1 MSDKLS
7 EREFEK
13 VIIGDL
19 TSEDTSW
26 EEGELE
32 PLYERFDPGGYRRRE
47 NRHYDKEFALI
58 PEDVLKFVK
67 ATQPDEW
74 EKLEEFHGEGA
85 DDKFLNTLDRQIKRK
100 GAIEVLR
107 NGLRLSGARFE
118 QLAYFEPA
126 TDRNKEAVENY
137 EQNIFSVIPRLRY
150 QPDSNLEVD
159 LVVFLNG
166 IPIFT
171 AELKGDFTGQ
181 DVTDAKD
188 QYRTDR
194 DPRDKLFSPGRCLA
208 HFAVDPEEV
217 YMSTELEGQDTTFL
231 PFNKGHDEGAG
242 NPPNPSGYRTSYFWK
257 YLLSPDSVL
266 DIVQNFITEFRERD
280 DQGDLTDEEFLV
292 FPRYHQLQAV
302 RRSIVDAEQN
312 GPGERY
318 LIQHSAG
325 SGKTF
330 TISWLGH
337 QLAEIHNEEN
347 EPVFDSVIVI
357 SDRRVLD
364 DQLQHH
370 MQQFSQVEGVVANV
384 EDNSQELKG
393 ALESGEKIIVTTIH
407 KFDYIVEEM
416 DDLSDR
422 NFAVLIDEAHS
433 SQTGELKDSQ
443 TRALSEESAMEGDED
458 EEEMSVQDR
467 LNQDMEGRG
476 VLSNVSSFAF
486 TATPKEKTLEMF
498 GEKTEDGGYEAFS
511 LYSMRQAIEEGFILD
526 VLQNYTTYEDYF
538 NLLKT
543 IEDNPEFEE
552 SKAKRLLKSFVDSH
566 DLVISK
572 KTEIIVEHFV
582 EEVMYRVNG
591 KAKAMVVTGSREQVV
606 KYKRAFDEYLSDNNY
621 NFEALAAF
629 SDFKYEG
636 EKLTEKHV
644 NQDLDT
650 KVEDRFEEDDA
661 RIIIV
666 ANKFQTGFDQPLLHT
681 MYVDKKLGG
690 VRAVQTLSRL
700 NRTHP
705 DKEDTMVVDF
715 KNDPEDI
722 QDAFEDFYTKT
733 RVRQGTNPQLVYD
746 LEEELRD
753 FRLFKDS
760 EVEEFTEVWYSKDAD
775 QNQLSA
781 VLDPVKERYRNTD
794 EETKDEFRKK
804 LKDFIQLYSFLI
816 KVVNFRDEELHKLY
830 QFARVFFRK
839 LDVERGEMPNEVK
852 QFVDLDQYHIK
863 EVASEEDRSLEH
875 SSGDLDPT
883 HKKKDGSSKTE
894 EQKSPL
900 ENIVEM
906 LNQQFGY
913 EVDEQDKT
921 FIKHLKERLE
931 ENDALKQTVDK
942 NSTEKAQMKFE
953 NVTRK
958 EMLDMIDQNTQFFN
972 KATNDDEFAE
982 VFHNWL
988 FNQFISSSKEDTRGL
1003 IEKGRS
1009 KTVEFEE
1016 RLLPDTISDDLA
1028 KERVAQHIA
1037 AFANTAGGHLI
1048 IGVDKEGNVQ
1058 GLEKDFKSIT
1068 KGQEGFKKQLENALA
1083 EHLGETFATQETEV
1097 QFSTLRE
1104 HSVCEVKVEPNDE
1117 PIKFGGEELYVRE
1130 NSDTK
1135 QLSSR
1140 DAKKYIKKH
1149 FRG

>member
-1 MSDKLS
+1 MADKLS
-7 EREFEK
+7 ERAFED
-13 VIIGDL
+13 VIVEDL
-19 TSEDTSW
+19 ASEGTSW
-26 EEGELE
+26 KEGELE
-32 PLYERFDPGGYRRRE
+32 PLYDRFDPGGYRERE
-47 NRHYDKEFALI
+47 NRHYDRELALI
-58 PEDVLKFVK
+58 PEDVLEFVK

-74 EKLEEFHGEGA
+74 DKLEDFHGEGA
-85 DDKFLNTLDRQIKRK
+85 EDKFLNTLDRQIKRK
-100 GAIEVLR
+100 GAIHVLR

-126 TDRNKEAVENY
+126 TDRNKKAVENY
-137 EQNIFSVIPRLRY
+137 EKNIFSVIPRLRY
-150 QPDSNLEVD
+150 NPGSNLEVD
-159 LVVFLNG
+159 LAIFLNG

-171 AELKGDFTGQ
+171 AELKGDYTGQ

-194 DPRDKLFSPGRCLA
+194 DPRDKLFTPGRCLA
-208 HFAVDPEEV
+208 HFAVDPEEI
-217 YMSTELEGQDTTFL
+217 YMATELEGADTNFL
-231 PFNKGHDEGAG
+231 PFNKGYEQGAG
-242 NPPNPSGYRTSYFWK
+242 NPPNPDGYRTSYFWK

-280 DQGDLTDEEFLV
+280 DQGELTDNEFLV

-302 RRSIVDAEQN
+302 RRSIVDTEQN
-312 GPGERY
+312 GAGQRY

-337 QLAEIHNEEN
+337 QLAEIHNNQN
-347 EPVFDSVIVI
+347 EPIFDSVIVI

-370 MQQFSQVEGVVANV
+370 LKQFSQVEGVVANV
-384 EDNSQELKG
+384 EGNSQQLKQ

-416 DDLSDR
+416 EDLSDR

-443 TRALSEESAMEGDED
+443 TRALSEESSIEGEED
-458 EEEMSVQDR
+458 EEEVSVQDR
-467 LNQDMEGRG
+467 LNEDMEGRG

-498 GEKTEDGGYEAFS
+498 GEETEDGGYEPFS

-543 IEDNPEFEE
+543 IKDNPEFEK

-566 DLVISK
+566 DLVIEK
-572 KTEIIVEHFV
+572 KTEIIIEHFAQ
-582 EEVMYRVNG
+582 EVMHRIDG
-591 KAKAMVVTGSREQVV
+591 KAKAMLVTGSREQVV
-606 KYKRAFDEYLSDNNY
+606 KYKRAFDKYLSENNY
-621 NFEALAAF
+621 DFEALAAF
-629 SDFKYEG
+629 SEFEYEG
-636 EKLTEKHV
+636 EKLSEKDV
-644 NQDLDT
+644 NKDLDV
-650 KVEDRFEEDDA
+650 KVEDRFEDDDS

-722 QDAFEDFYTKT
+722 QQAFEDFYTKT
-733 RVRQGTNPQLVYD
+733 RVKQGTDPQLVYD
-746 LEEELRD
+746 LEEELHE
-753 FRLFKDS
+753 FRLFKDG
-760 EVEEFTEVWYSKDAD
+760 EIGKFTELWYGDETSQD
-775 QNQLSA
+775 QLSA
-781 VLDPVKERYRNTD
+781 VLDPVKERYKSTD
-794 EETKDEFRKK
+794 EDTQDEFRKK

-816 KVVNFRDEELHKLY
+816 KVINFRDEELHKLY
-830 QFARVFFRK
+830 QFSRVLYRK

-852 QFVDLDQYHIK
+852 QFVDLDQYHVK
-863 EVASEEDRSLEH
+863 EVASEEDRSLEK
-875 SSGDLDPT
+875 SNGDLGPT
-883 HKKKDGSSKTE
+883 HKSKDGSTKSE
-894 EQKSPL
+894 EEKSPL

-913 EVDEQDKT
+913 EVDEQDKA
-921 FIKHLKERLE
+921 FIKHLKDRLE
-931 ENDALKQTVDK
+931 DNNALKKTVEK
-942 NSTEKAQMKFE
+942 NSTEKAQTKFK
-953 NVTRK
+953 NVTQK
-958 EMLDMIDQNTQFFN
+958 EMLDMIDQNTKFYN
-972 KATNDDEFAE
+972 KAASNDEFGE
-982 VFHNWL
+982 VFRSWL
-988 FNQFISSSKEDTRGL
+988 FNQFMSSSKEDTTGL
-1003 IEKGRS
+1003 IQNGRS
-1009 KTVEFEE
+1009 KTIEFKE
-1016 RLLPDTISDDLA
+1016 RLLPDTESNTLS
-1028 KERVAQHIA
+1028 KEKIAQHIS

-1048 IGVDKEGNVQ
+1048 IGVTKEGEVK
-1058 GLEKDFKSIT
+1058 GLEKDFKSIS
-1068 KGQEGFKKQLENALA
+1068 KGQDGFKQQLEASLS
-1083 EHLGETFATQETEV
+1083 EHLGETFATQKTEI
-1097 QFSTLRE
+1097 QFSTSGDQ
-1104 HSVCEVKVEPNDE
+1104 SVCVINVEPSDE
-1117 PIKFGGEELYVRE
+1117 PIQSSGEDLYIRKDGE
-1130 NSDTK
+1130 TQ

-1140 DAKKYIKKH
+1140 DSEEYIKRH
-1149 FRG
+1149 FR

>member
-1 MSDKLS
+1 MADLS
-7 EREFEK
+7 ERAFED
-13 VIIGDL
+13 VIVDDL

-26 EEGELE
+26 KEGELE
-32 PLYERFDPGGYRRRE
+32 PLYERFDPGGYRKRE
-47 NRHYDKEFALI
+47 NRHFDRELALI
-58 PEDVLKFVK
+58 PEDVLEFVK
-67 ATQPDEW
+67 ETQAEEW
-74 EKLEEFHGEGA
+74 EKLKDFHGEGA
-85 DDKFLNTLDRQIKRK
+85 ENKFLNTLDRQIKRK
-100 GAIEVLR
+100 GAIHVLR

-126 TDRNKEAVENY
+126 TDRNKTAVENY
-137 EQNIFSVIPRLRY
+137 EKNIFSVIPRLRY
-150 QPDSNLEVD
+150 KPGSNLEVD
-159 LVVFLNG
+159 LAIFLNG

-171 AELKGDFTGQ
+171 AELKGDYTGQ

-194 DPRDKLFSPGRCLA
+194 DPRDKLFTPRRCLA

-217 YMSTELEGQDTTFL
+217 YMATELDGSDTNFL
-231 PFNKGHDEGAG
+231 PFNKGYEEGAG
-242 NPPNPSGYRTSYFWK
+242 NPPNPEGYRTSYFWK

-266 DIVQNFITEFRERD
+266 DVVQNFITEFRERD
-280 DQGDLTDEEFLV
+280 DEGDLTDNDFLV

-302 RRSIVDAEQN
+302 RRSIVDTEQN
-312 GPGERY
+312 GAGRRY

-337 QLAEIHNEEN
+337 QLAEIHNN
-347 EPVFDSVIVI
+347 QNDPIFDSVIVI

-370 MQQFSQVEGVVANV
+370 LKQFSQVEGVVANV
-384 EDNSQELKG
+384 EDNSQQLKE

-416 DDLSDR
+416 EDLSDR

-433 SQTGELKDSQ
+433 SQTGELKDAQ
-443 TRALSEESAMEGDED
+443 TRTLSEESSIEGEDD
-458 EEEMSVQDR
+458 EEEISVQDR

-498 GEKTEDGGYEAFS
+498 GEENEDGGYDPFS

-526 VLQNYTTYEDYF
+526 VLQNYTTYQDYF

-543 IEDNPEFEE
+543 VKDNPEFEE
-552 SKAKRLLKSFVDSH
+552 SKAKRLLKSFVDTH
-566 DLVISK
+566 DLVIEK
-572 KTEIIVEHFV
+572 KTEIIIEHFA
-582 EEVMYRVNG
+582 EEVMHKIDG

-606 KYKRAFDEYLSDNNY
+606 KYKRAFDKYLSENNY
-621 NFEALAAF
+621 DFEALAAF
-629 SDFKYEG
+629 SDFKYNG
-636 EKLTEKHV
+636 EKLSEKDV
-644 NQDLDT
+644 NKDLDK
-650 KVEDRFEEDDA
+650 KVEDRFEEDNA

-722 QDAFEDFYTKT
+722 QAAFEDFYTKT
-733 RVRQGTNPQLVYD
+733 RVKKGTNPQLVYD
-746 LEEELRD
+746 LEEELRE
-753 FRLFKDS
+753 FRLFKNS
-760 EVEEFTEVWYSKDAD
+760 EVEEFIELWYGDD
-775 QNQLSA
+775 INQNKLSA
-781 VLDPVKERYRNTD
+781 VLDPVKDRYKKSD
-794 EETKDEFRKK
+794 EDTQEEFRKK

-830 QFARVFFRK
+830 QFSRVLYRK

-863 EVASEEDRSLEH
+863 EVAAEEDRSLKK
-875 SSGDLDPT
+875 SNGDLGPT
-883 HKKKDGSSKTE
+883 HKSKDGSTKPE
-894 EQKSPL
+894 EEKSPL

-913 EVDEQDKT
+913 EVDEQDKA
-921 FIKHLKERLE
+921 FIKHLKNRLQ
-931 ENDALKQTVDK
+931 ENNALKETVEK
-942 NSTEKAQMKFE
+942 NSTEKAQTKFE

-958 EMLDMIDQNTQFFN
+958 EMLDMIDQNTQFYN
-972 KATNDDEFAE
+972 RAASDDEFGE
-982 VFHNWL
+982 VFRNWL
-988 FNQFISSSKEDTRGL
+988 FNQFMSSSKEDVRGL
-1003 IEKGRS
+1003 IQNGRS

-1016 RLLPDTISDDLA
+1016 HLLPTTESDELA
-1028 KERVAQHIA
+1028 KKRVAQHVS
-1037 AFANTAGGHLI
+1037 AFANTAGGHVIL
-1048 IGVDKEGNVQ
+1048 GVNKEGNIT
-1058 GLEKDFKSIT
+1058 GLEKDFKSIS
-1068 KGQEGFKKQLENALA
+1068 KGQEGFKQQLENSLS
-1083 EHLGETFATQETEV
+1083 EHLGETFATQKTDV
-1097 QFSTLRE
+1097 QFSTIGE
-1104 HSVCEVKVEPNDE
+1104 NSVCIVKVEPSDE
-1117 PIKFGGEELYVRE
+1117 PIEFSGEELYIRNE
-1130 NSDTK
+1130 KDTK

-1140 DAKKYIKKH
+1140 DSEDYIQRH
-1149 FRG
+1149 FK

>member
-1 MSDKLS
+1 MSKKLG
-7 EREFEK
+7 EREFEN
-13 VIIGDL
+13 VIIEDL
-19 TSEDTSW
+19 TSEDTTW

-47 NRHYDKEFALI
+47 NHHYDKELGLI
-58 PEDVLKFVK
+58 PEDVLEFVK
-67 ATQPDEW
+67 DTQPEEW
-74 EKLEEFHGEGA
+74 EKLEDFHGEGA
-85 DDKFLNTLDRQIKRK
+85 EDKFLSTLDRQIKRK
-100 GAIEVLR
+100 GAIHVLR
-107 NGLRLSGARFE
+107 NGLRLTGARFE

-126 TDRNKEAVENY
+126 TDRNEEAVENY
-137 EQNIFSVIPRLRY
+137 EKNIFSVIPRLRY
-150 QPDSNLEVD
+150 KPDSNLEVD
-159 LVVFLNG
+159 LVIFLNG
-166 IPIFT
+166 IPVFT

-217 YMSTELEGQDTTFL
+217 YMTTELDGQDTDFL
-231 PFNKGHDEGAG
+231 PFNKGHEQGAG

-280 DQGDLTDEEFLV
+280 DQGNLKDEEFLV

-337 QLAEIHNEEN
+337 QLAELHNDEN

-384 EDNSQELKG
+384 EDNSQELKA

-416 DDLSDR
+416 EDLSDR

-443 TRALSEESAMEGDED
+443 TRALSEESSIESAEN
-458 EEEMSVQDR
+458 EEELSVQDR

-476 VLSNVSSFAF
+476 VLANVSSFAF

-498 GEKTEDGGYEAFS
+498 GERTDDGGYEPFS

-543 IEDNPEFEE
+543 IESNPEFEE
-552 SKAKRLLKSFVDSH
+552 AKAKRLLKSFVDSH

-572 KTEIIVEHFV
+572 KTEIIIEHFV
-582 EEVMYRVNG
+582 EEVKHRIDG

-606 KYKRAFDEYLSDNNY
+606 KYKRAFDEYLTENDY
-621 NFEALAAF
+621 DFEALAAF

-636 EKLTEKHV
+636 EKLSEKDV

-650 KVEDRFEEDDA
+650 KIEDRFEEDDA

-681 MYVDKKLGG
+681 MYVDKNLGG

-733 RVRQGTNPQLVYD
+733 RVKKGTNPQLVYD
-746 LEEELRD
+746 LEEELRE
-753 FRLFKDS
+753 FRLFRDS
-760 EVEEFTEVWYSKDAD
+760 EVEEFTELWYGDDVD
-775 QNQLSA
+775 QDQLSA
-781 VLDPVKERYRNTD
+781 VLDPVKDRYRKSD
-794 EETKDEFRKK
+794 EDTQDEFRKK

-830 QFARVFFRK
+830 QFSRVLYRK

-852 QFVDLDQYHIK
+852 QYVDLDQYHIK
-863 EVASEEDRSLEH
+863 EVAAEEDRTLET
-875 SSGDLDPT
+875 SNGDLDPT
-883 HKKKDGSSKTE
+883 HKSKDGSATNTE
-894 EQKSPL
+894 EEKSPL

-921 FIKHLKERLE
+921 FIKHLKKRLE
-931 ENDALKQTVDK
+931 ENDALKETVER

-953 NVTRK
+953 SVTRQ
-958 EMLDMIDQNTQFFN
+958 EMLEMIDQNTKFFN
-972 KATNDDEFAE
+972 KATSDDEFAE
-982 VFHNWL
+982 VFQDWL
-988 FNQFISSSKEDTRGL
+988 FNQFVSTSKEDTRGL
-1003 IEKGRS
+1003 IEKGRD

-1016 RLLPDTISDDLA
+1016 HLLPDTESDDLA
-1028 KERVAQHIA
+1028 KERVAQHVA
-1037 AFANTAGGHLI
+1037 AFANTAGGHVI
-1048 IGVDKEGNVQ
+1048 IGVNEDGAVQ

-1068 KGQEGFKKQLENALA
+1068 KGQEGVKKQLENALT
-1083 EHLGETFATQETEV
+1083 EHLGEAFATQKTDI
-1097 QFSTLRE
+1097 QFEALDE
-1104 HSVCEVKVEPNDE
+1104 KSVCVVKVEPSDE
-1117 PIKFGGEELYVRE
+1117 PIEFSGDDLYVRKDS
-1130 NSDTK
+1130 NTK
-1135 QLSSR
+1135 QLNSR
-1140 DAKKYIKKH
+1140 DSEEYVKRH
-1149 FRG
+1149 FR

>member
-1 MSDKLS
+1 MSKKLG
-7 EREFEK
+7 EREFEN
-13 VIIGDL
+13 VIIEDL
-19 TSEDTSW
+19 TSKDTTW

-32 PLYERFDPGGYRRRE
+32 PLYERFDPGGYRQRE
-47 NRHYDKEFALI
+47 NRHYDKELALI
-58 PEDVLKFVK
+58 PEDVLEFVK

-74 EKLEEFHGEGA
+74 EKLADFHGEGA
-85 DDKFLNTLDRQIKRK
+85 EDQFLNTLDRQIKRK
-100 GAIEVLR
+100 GAIHVLR
-107 NGLRLSGARFE
+107 NGLRLSGARFQ

-126 TDRNKEAVENY
+126 TDRNKSAVENY
-137 EQNIFSVIPRLRY
+137 EKNIFSVIPRLTY
-150 QPDSNLEVD
+150 KSGSNLEVD
-159 LVVFLNG
+159 LVIFLNG

-171 AELKGDFTGQ
+171 AELKGEYTGQ
-181 DVTDAKD
+181 DVIDAKD

-194 DPRDKLFSPGRCLA
+194 DPRDKLFNPGRCLA
-208 HFAVDPEEV
+208 HFAIDPEEV
-217 YMSTELEGQDTTFL
+217 YMATELDGQDTYFL
-231 PFNKGHDEGAG
+231 PFNKGYEEGAG

-266 DIVQNFITEFRERD
+266 DVVQNFITEFRERD
-280 DQGDLTDEEFLV
+280 DQGNLKDSEFLV

-302 RRSIVDAEQN
+302 RRGVVDAEQN
-312 GPGERY
+312 GAGQRY

-337 QLAEIHNEEN
+337 QLAELHNDQN
-347 EPVFDSVIVI
+347 EPIFDSVIVI

-370 MQQFSQVEGVVANV
+370 LKQFSQVEGVVANV
-384 EDNSQELKG
+384 EDNSQQLKE

-416 DDLSDR
+416 QDLSDR

-443 TRALSEESAMEGDED
+443 TRALSEESSIENEEDGDEV
-458 EEEMSVQDR
+458 SVQDR
-467 LNQDMEGRG
+467 LTQDMEGRG

-498 GEKTEDGGYEAFS
+498 GEETEDGGYEPFS

-526 VLQNYTTYEDYF
+526 VLQNYTTYQDYF

-552 SKAKRLLKSFVDSH
+552 SKTKRLLKSFVDSH
-566 DLVISK
+566 DLVIST

-582 EEVMYRVNG
+582 EEVMHRIDG

-606 KYKRAFDEYLSDNNY
+606 KYKRAFDEYLSENGYD
-621 NFEALAAF
+621 FEALAAF

-636 EKLTEKHV
+636 EKLTEKKV
-644 NQDLDT
+644 NKDLDT
-650 KVEDRFEEDDA
+650 KVEDRFDDDDA

-733 RVRQGTNPQLVYD
+733 RVKQGTNPQLVYD
-746 LEEELRD
+746 LEDDLRE
-753 FRLFKDS
+753 FRLFEDS
-760 EVEEFTEVWYSKDAD
+760 EVEKFTELWYGDD
-775 QNQLSA
+775 TTQDQLSA
-781 VLDPVKERYRNTD
+781 VLDPVKERYRSKG
-794 EETKDEFRKK
+794 EETQEEFRKK
-804 LKDFIQLYSFLI
+804 LRDFIQLYSFLI

-830 QFARVFFRK
+830 QFSRVLFRK

-852 QFVDLDQYHIK
+852 QFVDLEQYRIK
-863 EVASEEDRSLEH
+863 EVASEENRSLEK
-875 SSGDLDPT
+875 SNGDLGPT
-883 HKKKDGSSKTE
+883 HKSKDGKARAE
-894 EQKSPL
+894 EKKSPL

-921 FIKHLKERLE
+921 FIKHLKKRLE
-931 ENDALKQTVDK
+931 ENDALKQTVEK

-953 NVTRK
+953 SVTRK
-958 EMLDMIDQNTQFFN
+958 EMLDMIDQNTKFFN

-982 VFHNWL
+982 VFQSWL
-988 FNQFISSSKEDTRGL
+988 FNQFVSSSKEDTRGL

-1009 KTVEFEE
+1009 KTIEFEE
-1016 RLLPDTISDDLA
+1016 HLLPDTESDALA
-1028 KERVAQHIA
+1028 KERAAQHVA
-1037 AFANTAGGHLI
+1037 AFANAAGGHLI
-1048 IGVDKEGNVQ
+1048 IGVDKDGGVQ

-1083 EHLGETFATQETEV
+1083 EHLGETFATQKTDV
-1097 QFSTLRE
+1097 QFETLGE
-1104 HSVCEVKVEPNDE
+1104 KSVCVVKVEPSDE
-1117 PIKFGGEELYVRE
+1117 PIEFSGDELFVRKD
-1130 NSDTK
+1130 SDTK

-1140 DAKKYIKKH
+1140 DSKEYVKRH
-1149 FRG
+1149 FR

>member
-1 MSDKLS
+1 MADKLS
-7 EREFEK
+7 ERAFED
-13 VIIGDL
+13 VIIDDL

-26 EEGELE
+26 KQGELE
-32 PLYERFDPGGYRRRE
+32 PLYKRFDPGGYRQRE
-47 NRHYDKEFALI
+47 NRHYDRELALI
-58 PEDVLKFVK
+58 PEDVLEFVK
-67 ATQPDEW
+67 ATQPGEW
-74 EKLEEFHGEGA
+74 EKLEDFHGDGA
-85 DDKFLNTLDRQIKRK
+85 ENKFLNTLDRQIKRK
-100 GAIEVLR
+100 GAIHVLR
-107 NGLRLSGARFE
+107 NGLRLSGARFQ

-126 TDRNKEAVENY
+126 TDRNETAVENY
-137 EQNIFSVIPRLRY
+137 EENIFSVIPRLRY
-150 QPDSNLEVD
+150 KPGSNLEVD
-159 LVVFLNG
+159 LAIFLNG

-171 AELKGDFTGQ
+171 TELKGDYTGQ

-194 DPRDKLFSPGRCLA
+194 DPRDKLFTPKRCLA
-208 HFAVDPEEV
+208 HFAVDPEEI
-217 YMSTELEGQDTTFL
+217 YMATELDGPDTNFL
-231 PFNKGHDEGAG
+231 PFNKGYEQGAG
-242 NPPNPSGYRTSYFWK
+242 NPPNPDGYRTSYFWK

-266 DIVQNFITEFRERD
+266 NIVQNFITEFRERD
-280 DQGDLTDEEFLV
+280 DQGDLTDDEFLV

-302 RRSIVDAEQN
+302 RRSIVDTEQN
-312 GPGERY
+312 GAGKRY

-337 QLAEIHNEEN
+337 QLAELHNNQN

-370 MQQFSQVEGVVANV
+370 LKQFSQVEGVVANV
-384 EDNSQELKG
+384 EDNSQQLKE
-393 ALESGEKIIVTTIH
+393 ALEGGEKIIVTTIH

-416 DDLSDR
+416 EDLSDR

-433 SQTGELKDSQ
+433 SQTGELKDAQ
-443 TRALSEESAMEGDED
+443 TRTLSKESSTEGED
-458 EEEMSVQDR
+458 GEEEISAQDR

-498 GEKTEDGGYEAFS
+498 GEETEDGGYEPFS

-526 VLQNYTTYEDYF
+526 VLQNYTTYQDYF

-543 IEDNPEFEE
+543 IKDNPEFEK
-552 SKAKRLLKSFVDSH
+552 SKAKRLLKSFVDTH
-566 DLVISK
+566 DLVIDK
-572 KTEIIVEHFV
+572 KSEIIIEHFA
-582 EEVMYRVNG
+582 EEVMHRVDG

-606 KYKRAFDEYLSDNNY
+606 KYKRAFDKYLSENNY

-629 SDFKYEG
+629 SEFKYEG
-636 EKLTEKHV
+636 EKLSEKDV
-644 NQDLDT
+644 NKDLDK

-722 QDAFEDFYTKT
+722 QSAFEDFYTKT
-733 RVRQGTNPQLVYD
+733 RVKKGTNPQLVYD
-746 LEEELRD
+746 LEEELRE
-753 FRLFKDS
+753 FRLFKNT
-760 EVEEFTEVWYSKDAD
+760 EVEEFTELWYGEDVNQD
-775 QNQLSA
+775 QLSA
-781 VLDPVKERYRNTD
+781 VLDPVKDRYRKSD
-794 EETKDEFRKK
+794 EDTQEEFRKK

-830 QFARVFFRK
+830 QFSRVLYRK
-839 LDVERGEMPNEVK
+839 LDVERGELPNEVK
-852 QFVDLDQYHIK
+852 QFVDLDQYRIK
-863 EVASEEDRSLEH
+863 EVAAEEDRSLEK
-875 SSGDLDPT
+875 SNGDLGPT
-883 HKKKDGSSKTE
+883 HKSKDGSTKTE
-894 EQKSPL
+894 EEKSPL

-913 EVDEQDKT
+913 EVDEQDKA
-921 FIKHLKERLE
+921 FIKHLKNRLQ
-931 ENDALKQTVDK
+931 ENDALKETVEK

-958 EMLDMIDQNTQFFN
+958 EMLDMIDQNTQFYN
-972 KATNDDEFAE
+972 RAASDDEFGE
-982 VFHNWL
+982 VFRSWL
-988 FNQFISSSKEDTRGL
+988 FNQFMNSSKEDIRGL
-1003 IEKGRS
+1003 IQKGRS

-1016 RLLPDTISDDLA
+1016 HLLPTTESDELG
-1028 KERVAQHIA
+1028 KKRVAQHVS

-1048 IGVDKEGNVQ
+1048 LGVDREGEIN
-1058 GLEKDFKSIT
+1058 GLEKDFKSIS
-1068 KGQEGFKKQLENALA
+1068 KGQGGFKQQLENSLS
-1083 EHLGETFATQETEV
+1083 EHLGKTFATQKTDI
-1097 QFSTLRE
+1097 QFSTIGE
-1104 HSVCEVKVEPNDE
+1104 KSVCIVKIEPSDE
-1117 PIKFGGEELYVRE
+1117 PIEFSGEELYIRKE
-1130 NSDTK
+1130 KETE

-1140 DAKKYIKKH
+1140 DSKEYVQRH
-1149 FRG
+1149 FK

>member
-1 MSDKLS
+1 MADLS
-7 EREFEK
+7 ERAFED
-13 VIIGDL
+13 VIVEDL

-26 EEGELE
+26 KEGELE
-32 PLYERFDPGGYRRRE
+32 PLYERFDPGGFRERE
-47 NRHYDKEFALI
+47 NRHYDRELALI
-58 PEDVLKFVK
+58 PEDVLEFVK

-74 EKLEEFHGEGA
+74 DKLENFHGGGA
-85 DDKFLNTLDRQIKRK
+85 EDKFLNTLDRQIKRK
-100 GAIEVLR
+100 GAIHVLR

-126 TDRNKEAVENY
+126 TDRNKKAVENY
-137 EQNIFSVIPRLRY
+137 EKNIFSVIPRLRY
-150 QPDSNLEVD
+150 KPGSNLEVD
-159 LVVFLNG
+159 LAIFLNG

-171 AELKGDFTGQ
+171 AELKGDYTGQ

-217 YMSTELEGQDTTFL
+217 YMATELDGADTNFL
-231 PFNKGHDEGAG
+231 PFNKGHEQGAE
-242 NPPNPSGYRTSYFWK
+242 NPPNPDGYRTSYFWK

-266 DIVQNFITEFRERD
+266 NIVQNFITEFRERD

-302 RRSIVDAEQN
+302 RRSVVDAKQN
-312 GPGERY
+312 GPGKSY

-337 QLAEIHNEEN
+337 QLAELHNDQN

-370 MQQFSQVEGVVANV
+370 LKQFSQVEGVVANV
-384 EDNSQELKG
+384 EDNSQQLKE
-393 ALESGEKIIVTTIH
+393 ALDSGEKIIVTTIH

-416 DDLSDR
+416 GDLSDR

-443 TRALSEESAMEGDED
+443 TRALSEESAIEGEED
-458 EEEMSVQDR
+458 GEEVSVQER
-467 LNQDMEGRG
+467 INEDMEGRG
-476 VLSNVSSFAF
+476 ILSNVSSFAF

-498 GEKTEDGGYEAFS
+498 GEETEDGGYEPFS

-526 VLQNYTTYEDYF
+526 VLQNYTTYQDYF

-543 IEDNPEFEE
+543 IKDNPEFEE

-566 DLVISK
+566 DLVIEK
-572 KTEIIVEHFV
+572 KTEIIVEHFA
-582 EEVMYRVNG
+582 EEVMHRIDG

-606 KYKRAFDEYLSDNNY
+606 KYKRAFNKYLTENNY
-621 NFEALAAF
+621 DFEALAAF
-629 SDFKYEG
+629 SDFKYDG
-636 EKLTEKHV
+636 EKLTEKDV
-644 NQDLDT
+644 NQGLDQ

-733 RVRQGTNPQLVYD
+733 RVKQGTNPQLVYD
-746 LEEELRD
+746 LEEELRE
-753 FRLFKDS
+753 FRLFKDD
-760 EVEEFTEVWYSKDAD
+760 EVEDFAELWYSEDTS
-775 QNQLSA
+775 QEQLSA
-781 VLDPVKERYRNTD
+781 VLDPVKDRYENTD
-794 EETKDEFRKK
+794 EDTQDEFRKK

-816 KVVNFRDEELHKLY
+816 KVVNFRDKELHKLY
-830 QFARVFFRK
+830 QFSRVLYRK
-839 LDVERGEMPNEVK
+839 MDVERGEMPNEVK
-852 QFVDLDQYHIK
+852 QFVDLKQYHIK
-863 EVASEEDRSLEH
+863 EVSSEEDRSLE
-875 SSGDLDPT
+875 SSNGDLGPT
-883 HKKKDGSSKTE
+883 HKSKDGTRKKE
-894 EQKSPL
+894 EEKSPL

-913 EVDEQDKT
+913 DVDEQDKA

-931 ENDALKQTVDK
+931 ENEALKETVEK
-942 NSTEKAQMKFE
+942 NSAEKAQTKFE

-958 EMLDMIDQNTQFFN
+958 EMLDMIDQNTKFFN

-982 VFHNWL
+982 VFQNWL
-988 FNQFISSSKEDTRGL
+988 FNQFVSSSKEDTRGL
-1003 IEKGRS
+1003 IEKGPSR
-1009 KTVEFEE
+1009 TVEFEE
-1016 RLLPDTISDDLA
+1016 HLLPDTESDALA

-1037 AFANTAGGHLI
+1037 AFANNTGGHLI
-1048 IGVDKEGNVQ
+1048 LGVNKEGEIK

-1083 EHLGETFATQETEV
+1083 EHLGETFSTQKTDI
-1097 QFSTLRE
+1097 QFTTLE
-1104 HSVCEVKVEPNDE
+1104 DKSVCVINVEPSDE
-1117 PIKFGGEELYVRE
+1117 PIEVSGEELYVRKE
-1130 NSDTK
+1130 GETK

-1140 DAKKYIKKH
+1140 DSEEYIKKH
-1149 FRG
+1149 FR

>member
-7 EREFEK
+7 ERAFEE
-13 VIIGDL
+13 VIVDDL
-19 TSEDTSW
+19 TSEDTDW

-32 PLYERFDPGGYRRRE
+32 PLYDRFDPGGFRERE
-47 NRHYDKEFALI
+47 NRHYDKELALI

-67 ATQPDEW
+67 TTQPDEW
-74 EKLEEFHGEGA
+74 EKLEDFHGDGA
-85 DDKFLNTLDRQIKRK
+85 EDKFLNTLDRQIKRK
-100 GAIEVLR
+100 GAIHVLR
-107 NGLRLSGARFE
+107 NGLRLSGARFQ

-126 TDRNKEAVENY
+126 TDRNKKAVENY
-137 EQNIFSVIPRLRY
+137 EKNIFSIIPRLRY
-150 QPDSNLEVD
+150 KPGSNLEVD
-159 LVVFLNG
+159 LAIFLNG

-171 AELKGDFTGQ
+171 AELKGEYTGQ

-194 DPRDKLFSPGRCLA
+194 DPRDKLFTPGRCLA

-217 YMSTELEGQDTTFL
+217 YMATELDGQHTNFL
-231 PFNKGHDEGAG
+231 PFNKGHQQGAG

-257 YLLSPDSVL
+257 YLLSPDSIL
-266 DIVQNFITEFRERD
+266 DIVQNFITEFRKRD
-280 DQGDLTDEEFLV
+280 DQGNLKDDEFLV

-337 QLAEIHNEEN
+337 QLAELHNDQN
-347 EPVFDSVIVI
+347 EPIFDSVIVI

-370 MQQFSQVEGVVANV
+370 LKQFSQVEGVVANV
-384 EDNSQELKG
+384 EDNSQQLKE

-407 KFDYIVEEM
+407 KFDYIVGEM
-416 DDLSDR
+416 QDLSDR

-443 TRALSEESAMEGDED
+443 TRALSAEISAEGGDEED
-458 EEEMSVQDR
+458 GLTVQDR

-486 TATPKEKTLEMF
+486 TATPKEKTLEMV
-498 GEKTEDGGYEAFS
+498 GEETEDGGYEPFS

-526 VLQNYTTYEDYF
+526 VLQNYTTYKDYF

-543 IEDNPEFEE
+543 IDANPEFEE

-566 DLVISK
+566 ELVITT

-582 EEVMYRVNG
+582 EEVMHRIDG

-606 KYKRAFDEYLSDNNY
+606 KYKRTFDEYLSENNY
-621 NFEALAAF
+621 DFEALAAF
-629 SDFKYEG
+629 SDFEYGG
-636 EKLTEKHV
+636 EKLTEKDV
-644 NQDLDT
+644 NKNLDT

-666 ANKFQTGFDQPLLHT
+666 ADKFQTGFDQPLLHT

-733 RVRQGTNPQLVYD
+733 RVKQGTNPQLVYD

-753 FRLFKDS
+753 FRLFKKS
-760 EVEEFTEVWYSKDAD
+760 EVEEFIELWYSEDTD
-775 QNQLSA
+775 QDQLSA
-781 VLDPVKERYRNTD
+781 VLDPVKDRYKSTD
-794 EETKDEFRKK
+794 EEKQDEFRKK
-804 LKDFIQLYSFLI
+804 LRDFIQLYSFLI

-830 QFARVFFRK
+830 QFSRVLFRK
-839 LDVERGEMPNEVK
+839 LDITRSEMPNEVK
-852 QFVDLDQYHIK
+852 QYVDLDQYRVE
-863 EVASEEDRSLEH
+863 EVALEEDRSLGD
-875 SSGDLDPT
+875 SNGDLGPT
-883 HKKKDGSSKTE
+883 HKSKDGTTKGE
-894 EQKSPL
+894 KKKSPL

-913 EVDEQDKT
+913 EVDKQDKI
-921 FIKHLKERLE
+921 FIRHLKNRLE
-931 ENDALKQTVDK
+931 ENDALKETVEK
-942 NSTEKAQMKFE
+942 NSAEKAKMKFE
-953 NVTRK
+953 SVTRQ
-958 EMLDMIDQNTQFFN
+958 EMLDMIDQNTKFFN
-972 KATNDDEFAE
+972 KATNDDEFAD
-982 VFHNWL
+982 VFQNWL
-988 FNQFISSSKEDTRGL
+988 FNQFVSSSKEDTRGL

-1016 RLLPDTISDDLA
+1016 RLLPDTESDDLA
-1028 KERVAQHIA
+1028 KERVAQHAA

-1048 IGVDKEGNVQ
+1048 LGVNKEGKTQ
-1058 GLEKDFKSIT
+1058 GLERDFRSIT
-1068 KGQEGFKKQLENALA
+1068 KGQEGFKKQLENALT
-1083 EHLGETFATQETEV
+1083 ERLGETFATQKTEI
-1097 QFSTLRE
+1097 QFSTLGE
-1104 HSVCEVKVEPNDE
+1104 KSVCVVKVEPSDD
-1117 PIKFGGEELYVRE
+1117 PIEVDGDELYVRKE
-1130 NSDTK
+1130 SETM

-1140 DAKKYIKKH
+1140 DSKEYIQRH
-1149 FRG
+1149 F

>member
-1 MSDKLS
+1 MTDKLS
-7 EREFEK
+7 ERAFED
-13 VIIGDL
+13 VIIEDL

-26 EEGELE
+26 KEGELE
-32 PLYERFDPGGYRRRE
+32 PLYERFDPCGYRERE
-47 NRHYDKEFALI
+47 NRHYDRELALI
-58 PEDVLKFVK
+58 PEEVLEFVQ

-85 DDKFLNTLDRQIKRK
+85 EDKFLSTLDRQIKRK
-100 GAIEVLR
+100 GAIHVLR

-126 TDRNKEAVENY
+126 TDRNKVTIENY
-137 EQNIFSVIPRLRY
+137 EENIFSVIPRLRY
-150 QPDSNLEVD
+150 KLGSSLEVD
-159 LVVFLNG
+159 LAIFLNG

-171 AELKGDFTGQ
+171 AELKGEYTGQ

-194 DPRDKLFSPGRCLA
+194 DPRDKLFTPRRCLA

-217 YMSTELEGQDTTFL
+217 YMATELDESDTTFL
-231 PFNKGHDEGAG
+231 PFNKGYEQGAG
-242 NPPNPSGYRTSYFWK
+242 NPPNPDGYRTSYFWK

-266 DIVQNFITEFRERD
+266 DIVQKFITEFRERD
-280 DQGDLTDEEFLV
+280 DQGDLTDDDKLV

-312 GPGERY
+312 GAGERY

-337 QLAEIHNEEN
+337 QLAEIHNEQN
-347 EPVFDSVIVI
+347 EPIFDSVIVI

-370 MQQFSQVEGVVANV
+370 LKQFSQVEGVVANV
-384 EDNSQELKG
+384 EDSSQQLKQ

-416 DDLSDR
+416 EDLSDR

-443 TRALSEESAMEGDED
+443 TRALSEESSIEGEED
-458 EEEMSVQDR
+458 EEEVSVQDR
-467 LNQDMEGRG
+467 LNEDMEGRG
-476 VLSNVSSFAF
+476 ILSNVSSFAF

-498 GEKTEDGGYEAFS
+498 GEKTEDGGYEPFS

-543 IEDNPEFEE
+543 IKDNPEFEK

-566 DLVISK
+566 DLVIEK
-572 KTEIIVEHFV
+572 KTEIIIEHFA
-582 EEVMYRVNG
+582 EEVMHRIDG
-591 KAKAMVVTGSREQVV
+591 KAKAMVVTGSREQVI
-606 KYKRAFDEYLSDNNY
+606 KYKRAFDEYLTENNY

-636 EKLTEKHV
+636 EKLTEKDV
-644 NQDLDT
+644 NQDLDQ

-705 DKEDTMVVDF
+705 TKEDTMVVDF

-733 RVRQGTNPQLVYD
+733 RVKEGTNPQLVYD
-746 LEEELRD
+746 LEEELRE
-753 FRLFKDS
+753 FRLFKED
-760 EVEEFTEVWYSKDAD
+760 EVEEFTELWYSEDTSQD
-775 QNQLSA
+775 QLSA
-781 VLDPVKERYRNTD
+781 VLDPVKDRYKNKD
-794 EETKDEFRKK
+794 EETQDEFRKK

-830 QFARVFFRK
+830 QFSRVLYRK
-839 LDVERGEMPNEVK
+839 MDVERGEMPNEVK
-852 QFVDLDQYHIK
+852 QFVDLEQYHIK
-863 EVASEEDRSLEH
+863 EVESEEDRSLEN
-875 SSGDLDPT
+875 SNGDLGPT
-883 HKKKDGSSKTE
+883 HKSKDGSRKTE
-894 EQKSPL
+894 EDKSPL

-913 EVDEQDKT
+913 EVDEQDKA
-921 FIKHLKERLE
+921 FIKHLKNRLE
-931 ENDALKQTVDK
+931 ENDALKETVEK
-942 NSTEKAQMKFE
+942 NNSEKAQTKFE

-958 EMLDMIDQNTQFFN
+958 EMLDMIDQNTKFFN

-982 VFHNWL
+982 VFQNWL
-988 FNQFISSSKEDTRGL
+988 FNQFMSSSKKDTRDL
-1003 IEKGRS
+1003 INKGRN
-1009 KTVEFEE
+1009 KTIEFKEH
-1016 RLLPDTISDDLA
+1016 LLPDTESNDLA
-1028 KERVAQHIA
+1028 KKRVAQHVA

-1048 IGVDKEGNVQ
+1048 LGVNEDGDVE
-1058 GLEKDFKSIT
+1058 GLEKDFKSIS
-1068 KGQEGFKKQLENALA
+1068 KGQEGFNKQLGNALV
-1083 EHLGETFATQETEV
+1083 EHLGETFATQKTEIQLTSLGEKSICV
-1097 QFSTLRE
+1097 I
-1104 HSVCEVKVEPNDE
+1104 KVEPSDD
-1117 PIKFGGEELYVRE
+1117 PIEVSGEELYIRKE
-1130 NSDTK
+1130 EETK

-1140 DAKKYIKKH
+1140 DSEEYVKKH
-1149 FRG
+1149 FR

>member
-1 MSDKLS
+1 MSGKLG
-7 EREFEK
+7 ERQFEE
-13 VIIGDL
+13 VIMDDL
-19 TSEDTSW
+19 TSEDTTW

-32 PLYERFDPGGYRRRE
+32 PLYRRFDPGGYRERE
-47 NRHYDKEFALI
+47 NRHYDRELALI
-58 PEDVLKFVK
+58 PEDVLEFVK
-67 ATQPDEW
+67 ATQPEEW
-74 EKLEEFHGEGA
+74 EKLEDFHGEGA
-85 DDKFLNTLDRQIKRK
+85 EDKFLSTLDRQIKRK

-107 NGLRLSGARFE
+107 DGLRLSGARFE

-126 TDRNKEAVENY
+126 TDRNKRAVENY
-137 EQNIFSVIPRLRY
+137 EKNIFSAIPRLRY
-150 QPDSNLEVD
+150 KPGSNLEVD
-159 LVVFLNG
+159 LAIFLNG
-166 IPIFT
+166 VPIFT
-171 AELKGDFTGQ
+171 AELKGEYTGQ

-217 YMSTELEGQDTTFL
+217 YMTTELDGKDTDFL
-231 PFNKGHDEGAG
+231 PFNKGYEQGAG

-266 DIVQNFITEFRERD
+266 DLVQNFITEFRERD
-280 DQGDLTDEEFLV
+280 DQGNLKDDEFLV

-302 RRSIVDAEQN
+302 RRSIVDAKQN

-337 QLAEIHNEEN
+337 QLAELHDDQN

-370 MQQFSQVEGVVANV
+370 MKQFSQVEGVVANV
-384 EDNSQELKG
+384 EDNSKQLKG
-393 ALESGEKIIVTTIH
+393 ALESGEKVIVTTIH

-416 DDLSDR
+416 EDLSDR
-422 NFAVLIDEAHS
+422 DFAVLIDEAHS

-443 TRALSEESAMEGDED
+443 TRALSEESAIEGED
-458 EEEMSVQDR
+458 EEEELSVQDR

-498 GEKTEDGGYEAFS
+498 GEKAEDGGYEPFS

-526 VLQNYTTYEDYF
+526 VLQNYTTYQDYF

-552 SKAKRLLKSFVDSH
+552 AKAKRLLKSFVESH
-566 DLVISK
+566 DMVIST

-582 EEVMYRVNG
+582 EEVKHRING

-606 KYKRAFDEYLSDNNY
+606 KYKRAFDEYIEENDY
-621 NFEALAAF
+621 DFEALAAF

-636 EKLTEKHV
+636 EKLSEKDV
-644 NQDLDT
+644 NKDLDT
-650 KVEDRFEEDDA
+650 KIEDRFEEDDS

-705 DKEDTMVVDF
+705 EKDGTMVVDF

-722 QDAFEDFYTKT
+722 QDGFEDFYTKT
-733 RVRQGTNPQLVYD
+733 RVKEGTNPQLVYD

-753 FRLFKDS
+753 FKLFKDS
-760 EVEEFTEVWYSKDAD
+760 EVEEFIELWYSKDTTQD
-775 QNQLSA
+775 QLSA
-781 VLDPVKERYRNTD
+781 VLDPVKDRYKSAD
-794 EETKDEFRKK
+794 EEKQDEFRKK

-830 QFARVFFRK
+830 QFARVFYRK

-852 QFVDLDQYHIK
+852 QFVDLEQYHIK
-863 EVASEEDRSLEH
+863 EVESEEDRSLDD
-875 SSGDLDPT
+875 SNGDLGPT
-883 HKKKDGSSKTE
+883 HKSKDGSTKTE
-894 EQKSPL
+894 EEKSPL

-921 FIKHLKERLE
+921 FIKHLKNRLE
-931 ENDALKQTVDK
+931 ENDALKETVKK
-942 NSTEKAQMKFE
+942 NSTEKAQAKFE

-972 KATNDDEFAE
+972 KATNNDEFAE
-982 VFHNWL
+982 VFQNWL
-988 FNQFISSSKEDTRGL
+988 FNQFVSSSKEDTRGL

-1016 RLLPDTISDDLA
+1016 HLLPETESNDLA
-1028 KERVAQHIA
+1028 KERMAQHVA
-1037 AFANTAGGHLI
+1037 GFANTAGGHLI
-1048 IGVDKEGNVQ
+1048 LGVNKEGEIQ
-1058 GLEKDFKSIT
+1058 GLEKDFKAIT
-1068 KGQEGFKKQLENALA
+1068 KGQEGFKKQLETALA
-1083 EHLGETFATQETEV
+1083 EYLGETFATQKTEV
-1097 QFSTLRE
+1097 RFNTLGDKSVCVVNVEPSEEPIQFSG
-1104 HSVCEVKVEPNDE
+1104 DD
-1117 PIKFGGEELYVRE
+1117 LYIRDGSE
-1130 NSDTK
+1130 TK
-1135 QLSSR
+1135 QLSAR
-1140 DAKKYIKKH
+1140 DSDDYIKKH
-1149 FRG
+1149 FR

>member
-1 MSDKLS
+1 MADKLS
-7 EREFEK
+7 ERAFED
-13 VIIGDL
+13 VIIEDL
-19 TSEDTSW
+19 TSEDTGW
-26 EEGELE
+26 KEGELE
-32 PLYERFDPGGYRRRE
+32 PLYERFDPGGYRERE
-47 NRHYDKEFALI
+47 NRHYDRGLALI
-58 PEDVLKFVK
+58 PEDVLEFVR
-67 ATQPDEW
+67 ATQPEEW
-74 EKLEEFHGEGA
+74 KKLKDFHGDGA
-85 DDKFLNTLDRQIKRK
+85 EDKFLNTLDRQIKRK
-100 GAIEVLR
+100 GAIHVLR

-126 TDRNKEAVENY
+126 TDRNKKAVENY
-137 EQNIFSVIPRLRY
+137 EKNIFSVIPRLRY
-150 QPDSNLEVD
+150 KPGSNLEVD
-159 LVVFLNG
+159 LAIFLNG
-166 IPIFT
+166 IPVFT
-171 AELKGDFTGQ
+171 AELKGEYTGQ

-194 DPRDKLFSPGRCLA
+194 DPRDKLFTPGRCLA

-217 YMSTELEGQDTTFL
+217 YMATELERQDTNFL
-231 PFNKGHDEGAG
+231 PFNKGFEQGAG
-242 NPPNPSGYRTSYFWK
+242 NPPNPDGYRTSYFWK

-280 DQGDLTDEEFLV
+280 DQGELTDEEFLV

-302 RRSIVDAEQN
+302 RRSIVDAKQN
-312 GPGERY
+312 GAGQRY

-337 QLAEIHNEEN
+337 QLAELHNDQN
-347 EPVFDSVIVI
+347 DPIFDSVIVI

-370 MQQFSQVEGVVANV
+370 LKQFSQVEGVVANV
-384 EDNSQELKG
+384 EDNSQQLKE
-393 ALESGEKIIVTTIH
+393 ALQSGEKIIVTTIH

-416 DDLSDR
+416 QDLSDR

-443 TRALSEESAMEGDED
+443 TRALSEESSIEGEGN
-458 EEEMSVQDR
+458 EEEVSVQDR
-467 LNQDMEGRG
+467 LNEDMEGRG

-498 GEKTEDGGYEAFS
+498 GEQTEDGGYEPFS

-526 VLQNYTTYEDYF
+526 VLQNYTTYQDYF

-543 IEDNPEFEE
+543 IQDNPEFEE
-552 SKAKRLLKSFVDSH
+552 AKAKRLLKSFVDSH
-566 DLVISK
+566 DLVIDK
-572 KTEIIVEHFV
+572 KTEIIVEHFA
-582 EEVMYRVNG
+582 EEVMHRIDG
-591 KAKAMVVTGSREQVV
+591 KAKAMVVTGSREQVI
-606 KYKRAFDEYLSDNNY
+606 KYKRAFDEYLSENGYD
-621 NFEALAAF
+621 FEALAAF

-636 EKLTEKHV
+636 QKLSEKDV
-644 NQDLDT
+644 NKDLDT

-681 MYVDKKLGG
+681 MYVDKNLGG

-733 RVRQGTNPQLVYD
+733 RVKQGTNPQLVYD
-746 LEEELRD
+746 LEEELRE
-753 FRLFKDS
+753 FRLFKEN
-760 EVEEFTEVWYSKDAD
+760 EVEEFTELWYGDDTD
-775 QNQLSA
+775 QDQLSA
-781 VLDPVKERYRNTD
+781 VLDPVKERYRSTD
-794 EETKDEFRKK
+794 EDTQEEFRKK

-830 QFARVFFRK
+830 QFSRVLYRK
-839 LDVERGEMPNEVK
+839 LDVERGDMPNEVK
-852 QFVDLDQYHIK
+852 QYVDLDQYHIK
-863 EVASEEDRSLEH
+863 EVAAEEDRSLE
-875 SSGDLDPT
+875 SSNGNLGPT
-883 HKKKDGSSKTE
+883 HKSKDGSTKTE

-921 FIKHLKERLE
+921 FIRHLRKRLE
-931 ENDALKQTVDK
+931 ENDALKETVEK
-942 NSTEKAQMKFE
+942 NSPEKAQMKFE

-982 VFHNWL
+982 VFQNWL
-988 FNQFISSSKEDTRGL
+988 YNQFVSSSKEDTRGL

-1009 KTVEFEE
+1009 KTVEFKKH
-1016 RLLPDTISDDLA
+1016 LLPDTESDDLS
-1028 KERVAQHIA
+1028 KREIAQHVA

-1048 IGVDKEGNVQ
+1048 LGVDQEGEIT
-1058 GLEKDFKSIT
+1058 GLEKDFKSIE
-1068 KGQEGFKKQLENALA
+1068 KGQEGFKKQLQNALA
-1083 EHLGETFATQETEV
+1083 EHLGEIFATQKTEI
-1097 QFSTLRE
+1097 QFTTLGE
-1104 HSVCEVKVEPNDE
+1104 KSVCVIKVEPSDE
-1117 PIKFGGEELYVRE
+1117 PIGVSGEELYIRKE
-1130 NSDTK
+1130 DETR

-1140 DAKKYIKKH
+1140 DSEEYIKKH
-1149 FRG
+1149 FR